1 MKKEN
6 KKQESKKIFKEIKP
20 VNKEEKK
27 EVVEIK
33 KEVSV
38 KKEKKTINIFK
49 NIMSVLKKYSLYITL
64 VSTIITIIL
73 LIIVLI
79 DKPKINLLYSFLG
92 PQIKELK
99 EQQNLSTKYNEIVS
113 SFKNITAEEIVKKYN
128 DDKLTLVY
136 YGRSGCQYCVKYAPI
151 IKEVAKEKN
160 IDVYYFNADQLTQ
173 EGAEKII
180 ALNDTFNQ
188 GLRGTPFTF
197 AFKNGKLV
205 GSLTGYVEKEELS
218 KFIDT
223 IKKK

>member
-6 KKQESKKIFKEIKP
+6 KKQESKKNFKEIKP

-38 KKEKKTINIFK
+38 KKEKKTINVFK

-136 YGRSGCQYCVKYAPI
+136 YGRS
-151 IKEVAKEKN
+151 
-160 IDVYYFNADQLTQ
+160 
-173 EGAEKII
+173 
-180 ALNDTFNQ
+180 
-188 GLRGTPFTF
+188 
-197 AFKNGKLV
+197 
-205 GSLTGYVEKEELS
+205 
-218 KFIDT
+218 
-223 IKKK
+223 